1 MKFAPYRIRKR
12 LKEIIAPDA
21 VDVTDVSKL
30 KNGLSGKIWDQGGTL
45 KPEVRKRLIELAKE
59 FYAFLNIEFPIK
71 DIYFTGSLANY
82 NWTSHSDVDVHIMFD
97 TKDEEESELLSDYI
111 FAKKEIWS
119 NKHNIKIYGFP
130 VELFAKNAEE
140 ERESKA
146 IYSLLQNKWIKKPS
160 KKNVNIDSEAI
171 QMKAADLMNKIDD
184 VENIKDNTKKFKDA
198 EALKDKI
205 KNMRK
210 ASLEAGGE
218 YSTENLVFK
227 TLRNNGYL
235 EKLGNIKTSA
245 FDKQMS
251 LNENKTLKIESAN
264 IPIDFGVLML
274 FFNIPNW
281 KDIIKINPED
291 VYTEDGRGIEDEP
304 HVTALYGFHDEVT
317 LDDVKNI
324 VKKVANK
331 PLVVKVTGISTFS
344 SKDKPYDVVKF
355 DIESKELVRLNNK
368 LKKLPHTNTFSEYH
382 PHMTISY
389 VKKGT
394 GEKYVRVFENP
405 ILITGDKMVFS
416 DKEKNKESWTLIK
429 RNILKVQKEIPGMT
443 PGKIELLK
451 DFVNFTCAK
460 LQMKE
465 PVTVVIR
472 KDRDEYITT
481 TASYLPNENENHIR
495 AGGRAIVDICR
506 SIGHE
511 LTHNKQ
517 RELGLFKPGEEVQN
531 IGGKIED
538 EANSIAG
545 ILIKDFS
552 HNYGY
557 DNIYEAKHYKKN
569 IL

>member
-12 LKEIIAPDA
+12 LGEIVAPDA
-21 VDVTDVSKL
+21 VNVTDVSKL
-30 KNGLSGKIWDQGGTL
+30 KAGLSSKIWDQGGIL
-45 KPEVRKRLIELAKE
+45 KPEVRKKMIELAKE
-59 FYAFLNIEFPIK
+59 FYAFLNIQYPIK

-82 NWTSHSDVDVHIMFD
+82 NWTSHSDVDVHVMFD
-97 TKDEEESELLSDYI
+97 TKYEEESELLSDYI

-119 NKHNIKIYGFP
+119 DKHNITIYGFP

-140 ERESKA
+140 EHGSKA
-146 IYSLLQNKWIKKPS
+146 IYSLMQNKWIKKPS
-160 KKNVNIDSEAI
+160 KKNVHIDSEAI
-171 QMKAADLMNKIDD
+171 QIKTADLMNKIDD
-184 VENIKDNTKKFKDA
+184 IEKETDNSKKFKAA
-198 EALKDKI
+198 EILKDKI

-235 EKLGNIKTSA
+235 DKLGDLKTTS
-245 FDKQMS
+245 FDAQMS
-251 LNENKTLKIESAN
+251 LNESVIRENAN
-264 IPIDFGVLML
+264 TPIDFGVLML

-281 KDIIKINPED
+281 KEIAKIKPED
-291 VYTEDGRGIEDEP
+291 VYSEDGRGIEDEP

-317 LDDVKNI
+317 LDDVKKI
-324 VKKVANK
+324 VKKVVNK
-331 PLVVKVTGISTFS
+331 PLTVKVIGISTFS

-355 DIESKELVRLNNK
+355 DIESKELERLNTK

-382 PHMTISY
+382 PHITISY

-394 GEKYVRVFENP
+394 GEKYNKIFEHP

-416 DKEKNKESWTLIK
+416 DKEKNKTSWTLIK
-429 RNILKVQKEIPGMT
+429 RNILKVQKDIPGMT
-443 PGKIELLK
+443 PKKINILK
-451 DFVNFTCAK
+451 DFINFTCAK

-472 KDRDEYITT
+472 KDRDQYIST

-511 LTHNKQ
+511 LTHNRQ

-557 DNIYEAKHYKKN
+557 DNIYENKHSKNN